1 MQTINIRGCIFK
13 PEGEHCSG
21 VGRSFPVVR
30 AAERRKDRY
39 ANRRDS

>member
-1 MQTINIRGCIFK
+1 MQTINIRSCIFK
-13 PEGEHCSG
+13 PASEHCSA
-21 VGRSFPVVR
+21 STTHIPAVR